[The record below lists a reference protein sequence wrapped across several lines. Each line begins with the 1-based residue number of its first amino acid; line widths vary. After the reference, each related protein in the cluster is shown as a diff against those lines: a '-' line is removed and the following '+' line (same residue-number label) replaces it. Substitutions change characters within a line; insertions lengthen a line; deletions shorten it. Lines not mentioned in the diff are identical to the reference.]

1 MFRINSFI
9 LQLIQPIFN
18 GFMLGKDNIILFP
31 PAPRGSKSA
40 PDPTQQRTCT
50 QYPCSGFK
58 NKWSN
63 ASFCLH
69 VRSRRMFSLGQA
81 IKELEF
87 GWVVKDTHRPLYHR
101 ERNPMH
107 IVQEPGWA

>member
-1 MFRINSFI
+1 
-9 LQLIQPIFN
+9 
-18 GFMLGKDNIILFP
+18 
-31 PAPRGSKSA
+31 
-40 PDPTQQRTCT
+40 
-50 QYPCSGFK
+50 
-58 NKWSN
+58 
-63 ASFCLH
+63 
-69 VRSRRMFSLGQA
+69 MFSLGQA